1 MGCDG
6 RIRTTTGIDESAAG
20 MAALFYAR
28 LFCEHPFNVG
38 ASLLA
43 NAVDQ
48 VTTMSTD
55 LTISRAGSLPQGFV

>member
-1 MGCDG
+1 MKALPGWRRFFMHDG
-6 RIRTTTGIDESAAG
+6 
-20 MAALFYAR
+20 
-28 LFCEHPFNVG
+28 FCTHLFNVG